1 MGNQNHTN
9 AALAFG
15 LLIVLL
21 EHAAR
26 ASITD
31 MAITS
36 AVEQSAS
43 SDFTVVWSDPA
54 YLLQDFAFT
63 PVVEAGLARLQA
75 PAGVDVGAMLV
86 LLTEVSADNPS
97 GLYPHDYRVCQ
108 SIHASS
114 LVSLSRFQSGGG
126 EFLMMEMAQPSVH
139 EFAATLQ
146 VREDNGSYV
155 VDSQTFSV
163 RYDSGL
169 PGKHFTFQIW
179 SKDRSTTQTLVGRL
193 LAALASKRPLVLKN
207 TLPRALPVAVVRR
220 IEMIA
225 DRVLLELEA
234 PQEVA
239 GLDVTVVS
247 WDYPNPSPAVT
258 HTTLTVSAGRS
269 FRLLPVTA
277 SATDVQVYLDFQG
290 VLQDKVFTSFNAWGP
305 LASGWFPFSDT
316 SGSSVA
322 IQRAPLSGLPSSAGE
337 AVMSASTVR
346 LSGSLAPGGFL
357 GMYADVLPALQFP
370 GDLRAYDRWIVRAR
384 QSSSS
389 PILSVEMKLELDD
402 GSTRSTFL
410 SLGSSWT
417 QLEIPVSR
425 FGNWDAVGAHIER
438 VVLAVTSP
446 PGALTLDIDRLS
458 LKRKDLPFTDGFE
471 SGGADFW
478 SSKSP

>member
-1 MGNQNHTN
+1 MGHRTRTN
-9 AALAFG
+9 RSLGLALLAF
-15 LLIVLL
+15 LLAG
-21 EHAAR
+21 EAHS
-26 ASITD
+26 SITD
-31 MAITS
+31 PAITS
-36 AVEQSAS
+36 AVEQSAGN
-43 SDFTVVWSDPA
+43 DFTLVWSDPA
-54 YLLQDFAFT
+54 YLLQDFGFT
-63 PVVEAGLARLQA
+63 PVVEAGLARFQN
-75 PAGVDVGAMLV
+75 PSGVDVAAMLL
-86 LLTEVSADNPS
+86 LLTQVSAANPS

-114 LVSLSRFQSGGG
+114 LVSLSRFQAGGG

-139 EFAATLQ
+139 EFAATLL
-146 VREDNGSYV
+146 VREDNGSYL
-155 VDSQTFSV
+155 VDSQIFSV
-163 RYDSGL
+163 LYDSGS
-169 PGKHFTFQIW
+169 PGRQYTFQIW
-179 SKDRSTTQTLVGRL
+179 SKDPTTTQTLVGKL
-193 LAALASKRPLVLKN
+193 LSALAGKRPLTFRNSV
-207 TLPRALPVAVVRR
+207 PRALPVAVARR
-220 IEMIA
+220 IQMTA
-225 DRVLLELEA
+225 DRILLELEA
-234 PQEVA
+234 PQAVP

-247 WDYPNPSPAVT
+247 WEYPNPSPTVT
-258 HTTLTVSAGRS
+258 HTTLAVPAGRS

-277 SATDVQVYLDFQG
+277 ETTDVQVYLDYQG
-290 VLQDKVFTSFNAWGP
+290 ALQDKVFTSFNAWGP
-305 LASGWFPFSDT
+305 LASGWFPFSDAT
-316 SGSSVA
+316 GSTVA
-322 IQRAPLSGLPSSAGE
+322 IQRAPLSGLLPSTGE
-337 AVMSASTVR
+337 AVMSTSTVK

-389 PILSVEMKLELDD
+389 SILSVEMKLELDD

-458 LKRKDLPFTDGFE
+458 LRRKDLPFTDGFE